1 MVASAAPRSLLVVF
15 LALPALASCVTVV
28 VTAATGKVGLPL
40 FKQLVADGDGVDAV
54 ALVRSTTEQLQQV
67 LSDGG
72 DAIEVPDYCEA
83 AAVER
88 AFAQIS
94 APSFRLYL
102 ACGNSPAQEKAEL
115 TVLRAAVAT
124 GRCEYIV
131 KLSTVGAVLRMQSGG
146 PYKAHLAVEAALK
159 AGRVPHTIL
168 RPNMFMQMAAFPG
181 VGLGGQLT
189 PDASVVAHPYAERS
203 ISMVA
208 AEDVAR
214 VAATL
219 LRTMPDDDAA
229 GAVLDLTGPDARSYS
244 DLARIV
250 SRLRPPASPRV
261 TCEATSFEEH
271 APAAG
276 LRSFLE
282 VLGGVSEVTDE
293 VRRVT
298 GAPATS
304 LDDFVEAH
312 LELFGLTA
320 ADDGK

>member
-131 KLSTVGAVLRMQSGG
+131 KLSTVGAVRGCS
-146 PYKAHLAVEAALK
+146 LAA
-159 AGRVPHTIL
+159 RTRRTSPSRPPL
-168 RPNMFMQMAAFPG
+168 RPAVSRTPSSVPTCSCRWPPSLASASAAAHARRIRRRPP
-181 VGLGGQLT
+181 VCRAIHL
-189 PDASVVAHPYAERS
+189 DA
-203 ISMVA
+203 A

-219 LRTMPDDDAA
+219 LRTTPDDDMA

-250 SRLRPPASPRV
+250 RASGRRRRHASPARPRRSRSTRPRRGCV
-261 TCEATSFEEH
+261 VSSRCS
-271 APAAG
+271 AAC
-276 LRSFLE
+276 
-282 VLGGVSEVTDE
+282 
-293 VRRVT
+293 RR
-298 GAPATS
+298 
-304 LDDFVEAH
+304 
-312 LELFGLTA
+312 
-320 ADDGK
+320 